1 MTRAETR
8 AKNHALRRHV
18 CDCTLE
24 VQPRAYGALYSLLR
38 AVRRGCFHPGTSLAW
53 LWPEVSAIAAS
64 EEGEKGILKGHC
76 PQNHLRNG
84 ESVSVV
90 AGVSLRPALS
100 KRTPLSLKLSAHS
113 PMADW

>member
-64 EEGEKGILKGHC
+64 EEGEKGILKGLCPAESPAKGGKRQCGCGGLASAC
-76 PQNHLRNG
+76 PQQ
-84 ESVSVV
+84 
-90 AGVSLRPALS
+90 ADPSLPGALC
-100 KRTPLSLKLSAHS
+100 A
-113 PMADW
+113 